1 MFGFKTRIHA
11 AFLDFGTFDPPKGKQ
26 CQRDPKRYRKSLSTV
41 IASRTLLIWLGNLER
56 FHWSIFQVKYVEKC
70 SIHDMIWWTI
80 LTCAQKL
87 TRSQLSLPHGT
98 KPKRIMKKLKT
109 YKKPSYRWGTAR
121 RGRASWNLVKFCTNV
136 DDLYLKSSETRLL
149 PIRL

>member
-1 MFGFKTRIHA
+1 MTPFSGNSVYSKWHMALPALLLSQSTCDKINQYWMICLYLSSWRLYYLAYLQEWKVTNDVAKTVR
-11 AFLDFGTFDPPKGKQ
+11 LDDNQ
-26 CQRDPKRYRKSLSTV
+26 WSQISLSARAAECRLAPPTEFWWFSGLWGV
-41 IASRTLLIWLGNLER
+41 NAP
-56 FHWSIFQVKYVEKC
+56 V
-70 SIHDMIWWTI
+70 MI
-80 LTCAQKL
+80 TC
-87 TRSQLSLPHGT
+87 
-98 KPKRIMKKLKT
+98 